1 MKRIFFVSFYGIWKK
16 KTIEN
21 VKLSFVILSY
31 MFLFYNAFFYILHK
45 TSRKKIFHVLVF
57 MENRFYNSESGPLSF
72 ILWMNNTKKSNLLP
86 WVY

>member
-1 MKRIFFVSFYGIWKK
+1 MVSEEKK
-16 KTIEN
+16 PIEN
-21 VKLSFVILSY
+21 VKLSFIILSFK
-31 MFLFYNAFFYILHK
+31 FLFYNAFLYS
-45 TSRKKIFHVLVF
+45 TQDQQKKIFHVLVF